1 MSRPSSVSFSTAFA
15 LIFPLIKILT
25 MTEDGSG
32 ALSTRRRHSGLAYD
46 HRATRRP
53 HSGVLMTTVISITS
67 MLYPF
72 LLGVFLCR
80 PTHASPAHA
89 RNYSTAAF
97 ATLRAAS
104 TRGAF
109 LNSRIRPAFG
119 RYGIGIDVDAHHH
132 YRLRRHHP
140 LYMGTDELADD
151 EDDDKTFDFLVIGA
165 GSGGIASARR
175 AASYGAKV
183 AIVERSRLGGTC
195 VNVGCVPK
203 KVMWNAAEIAE
214 TLEHMHQY
222 GFSSFGGTELDFHFL
237 KDARDAYIL
246 RLNGIYD
253 RNIANSG
260 ITTIA
265 GTASFAPG
273 NADGDATTTDGLIKV
288 VVTPDDGSSG
298 SSVEYSARHVLIAT
312 GGRPVFP
319 DAPGVKEHCISSDGF
334 FDLQELPEKSVVVG
348 AGYIAVELAGVLQSL
363 GSDTSLVLRKERALR
378 DFDELLSSRLDEEMK
393 RNGISVYC
401 NTDGVASVAAND
413 DGKKTVHLQNGETIA
428 DVDVCI
434 MAIGR
439 EPLVEPLNLANAGVE
454 LKDET
459 KKYIDVNEFCE
470 TSRAGVFALGDV
482 IGEVELTPTAIAAG
496 RRLADRLYGG
506 PEFANAKIS
515 YENVPT
521 VVFSHPPIGT
531 VGLTEKQA
539 VEKYGEDN
547 LRIYRSTFNNLQY
560 GIWDVDPEDKPKTS
574 M

>member
-1 MSRPSSVSFSTAFA
+1 
-15 LIFPLIKILT
+15 
-25 MTEDGSG
+25 
-32 ALSTRRRHSGLAYD
+32 
-46 HRATRRP
+46 
-53 HSGVLMTTVISITS
+53 MTTEAGSRMPITS
-67 MLYPF
+67 MLCPL
-72 LLGVFLCR
+72 LLGFLLCR
-80 PTHASPAHA
+80 PTHASSAHA

-104 TRGAF
+104 TSAKDSSSPAF
-109 LNSRIRPAFG
+109 FNSRIRPAFG
-119 RYGIGIDVDAHHH
+119 RYGIGVDVDAHQH

-140 LYMGTDELADD
+140 LYMSTKEADAD

-222 GFSSFGGTELDFHFL
+222 GFSSFGGTELDWKFL
-237 KDARDAYIL
+237 KEARDAYIL

-273 NADGDATTTDGLIKV
+273 NADGDATTDGVIKV
-288 VVTPDDGSSG
+288 LVTPDDGSSG
-298 SSVEYSARHVLIAT
+298 AVEYSARHVLIAT
-312 GGRPVFP
+312 GGRPVLP

-334 FDLQELPEKSVVVG
+334 FDLKDLPEKSVVVG
-348 AGYIAVELAGVLQSL
+348 AGYIGKYAYSLSSRRLGLGRPRHHYQLAATHRRVSSFTIAVELAGVLQSL

-378 DFDELLSSRLDEEMK
+378 EFDEMLSESLDEEMK
-393 RNGISVYC
+393 KNGISVYC
-401 NTDGVASVAAND
+401 KTNGVSSVTAD
-413 DGKKTVHLQNGETIA
+413 DEGKKTVHLQNGEAIA

-439 EPLVEPLNLANAGVE
+439 EPLVEPLKLENAGVE
-454 LKDET
+454 LQDGT
-459 KKYIDVNEFCE
+459 RKYIDVNEYCE

-539 VEKYGEDN
+539 IEKYGEDN
-547 LRIYRSTFNNLQY
+547 LKIYRSKFANLQY
-560 GIWDVDPEDKPKTS
+560 GIWDVEPEDKPKTS
-574 M
+574 MKLGKASFCCE

>member
-1 MSRPSSVSFSTAFA
+1 MPFIHFNS
-15 LIFPLIKILT
+15 
-25 MTEDGSG
+25 M
-32 ALSTRRRHSGLAYD
+32 
-46 HRATRRP
+46 
-53 HSGVLMTTVISITS
+53 MTTEHHRIPIAS
-67 MLYPF
+67 MLCPLLVGF
-72 LLGVFLCR
+72 LLCR

-97 ATLRAAS
+97 ASLRAAS
-104 TRGAF
+104 SSSAAGAF

-140 LYMGTDELADD
+140 LYIGTKEAGGSADEN
-151 EDDDKTFDFLVIGA
+151 DDKTFDFLVIGA

-222 GFSSFGGTELDFHFL
+222 GFSSFGGTELDWKFL

-273 NADGDATTTDGLIKV
+273 NADGDADGPVKV
-288 VVTPDDGSSG
+288 VVTPDDGGSG
-298 SSVEYSARHVLIAT
+298 SAVEYSARHVLIAT

-334 FDLQELPEKSVVVG
+334 FDLQELPEKAVVVG

-378 DFDELLSSRLDEEMK
+378 EFDEMISESLDEEMK
-393 RNGISVYC
+393 KNGISVYC
-401 NTDGVASVAAND
+401 KTDGVASVTAND

-439 EPLVEPLNLANAGVE
+439 EPLVEPLNLDSAGVE
-454 LKDET
+454 LQDGA
-459 KKYIDVNEFCE
+459 KKYIDVNEYCE

-531 VGLTEKQA
+531 VGLSEKQA

-547 LRIYRSTFNNLQY
+547 LKIYRSKFANLQY
-560 GIWDVDPEDKPKTS
+560 GIWDVEPEDKPKTS
-574 M
+574 MKLGETFPVNRRILLVATRLLKMVYPYS